1 MVESVVICFCTDS
14 CLLIYCSSSFLSRY
28 PLKKCHRFCW
38 RKPQFLRKEATVSAQ
53 WRKLQFLLK
62 EAMVSAE
69 ESHSF
74 CWRKPWFLLK
84 ETMVSAEESHSFCW
98 RKPQFLLKKATVSA
112 EGSHSFCW
120 RKRKECTHIY
130 SSQNVKKHCE
140 VQGIKRFS
148 QVMYLI
154 FIPLKVK
161 RGCHTW
167 ITNTKYTCERPF

>member
-14 CLLIYCSSSFLSRY
+14 CLLIFCSSYFLSRY

-62 EAMVSAE
+62 ETMVSAE

-84 ETMVSAEESHSFCW
+84 EAMVSAEESHSFCW
-98 RKPQFLLKKATVSA
+98 RKR
-112 EGSHSFCW
+112 E
-120 RKRKECTHIY
+120 ECTHIY

-161 RGCHTW
+161 RGCYTW
-167 ITNTKYTCERPF
+167 ITNTKYTCERLF